1 MLQRTPGCWSCECL
15 FADPFMA
22 AGDVPSGTYNPQEFD
37 TDNHGGKGKITST
50 GLPGGEPPAVKASC
64 YKWSEYGASCPA
76 STCSSLADCAANGC
90 DSSFH
95 CVDGK
100 CMKLGSKSSKGVKA
114 TKGPSAKSA
123 KGSKVRERVFIRCFL
138 VEFVGGSSHS
148 VLNSY
153 RGIKHL
159 LWLNS

>member
-114 TKGPSAKSA
+114 TKSPSAKSSKNTKVA
-123 KGSKVRERVFIRCFL
+123 KVR
-138 VEFVGGSSHS
+138 
-148 VLNSY
+148 
-153 RGIKHL
+153 
-159 LWLNS
+159 